1 MSQSQLKLAVILCA
15 VTATPAVADDKAKKK
30 TSYTRWALP
39 AAGES
44 VSGDPELILTFD
56 DGPHERYSAVVLDE
70 LKKRNLK
77 AIFFWVS
84 HRITKKSRHRDQ
96 RRALVERAVREGHIV
111 ASHTNK
117 HFHLCH
123 LGKKRAAAEIDDSAT
138 IYRELTG
145 LPMTPLFRAP
155 YGDHCPR
162 LLALLAER
170 NLTHIHWDID
180 PMEWTDNDYKRV
192 SGTLR
197 RKFAKVARKNRRAVV
212 LMHDTRLASA
222 KALPIALDWVEAENQ
237 RRLAKG
243 QAPIR
248 FLSGSDLI
256 AERMDRELV
265 GWVNGTAAQ
274 AAQQLGSA
282 LASLVP

>member
-1 MSQSQLKLAVILCA
+1 MSQSQIKLAVILCA
-15 VTATPAVADDKAKKK
+15 VAASPARADDKVKKK
-30 TSYTRWALP
+30 TSYTRWTLP
-39 AAGES
+39 AAGDS
-44 VSGDPELILTFD
+44 ASGDPELILTFD

-70 LKKRNLK
+70 LKQRNLK

-84 HRITKKSRHRDQ
+84 HRITKPSRHRAA
-96 RRALVERAVREGHIV
+96 RRALVERAIREGHIV
-111 ASHTNK
+111 ASHTNQ

-123 LGKKRAAAEIDDSAT
+123 LGKKRAAAEIDDSAA
-138 IYRELTG
+138 IYRKLTG
-145 LPMTPLFRAP
+145 LPMEPLFRAP

-170 NLTHIHWDID
+170 ELTHIHWDID

-197 RKFAKVARKNRRAVV
+197 RKFAKVAKKNRRAVV
-212 LMHDTRLASA
+212 LMHDTRLTSG
-222 KALPIALDWVEAENQ
+222 KALPIALDWVDAEN
-237 RRLAKG
+237 RRRQERG
-243 QAPIR
+243 QPPIR

-265 GWVNGTAAQ
+265 DWVDGTATQ
-274 AAQQLGSA
+274 AAHQLGSA